1 MFSIKAA
8 VISFVAALESIS
20 GVPIATLD
28 RVDNT
33 QEFWARSAAILCE
46 KTGDNFCDEDM
57 RFMTQNTEPSGF
69 SQIIEYK
76 VGTTGQTK
84 RVCALLPP
92 IDNIDPSY
100 VGEAFTGSF
109 VREDQYPSETSM
121 SAWLYLYHAAHCLDT
136 AMSDQEENRAVA
148 FATLG
153 LTILQGDP
161 SFTTP
166 AVTGQSRRIATM
178 IKKDSAW
185 WAAGTGERILFD
197 EFKAE
202 AASILRSSYNCNA
215 QVVSAT
221 TIDTTNIT
229 RATRLDP
236 AQNCSAATSGTGV
249 QNPGV
254 VTDGNLWI
262 WMYGSGGIGAPP
274 VDYTPAKMFS
284 SMNAAASY
292 TLTTANRLAQ

>member
-8 VISFVAALESIS
+8 VIAFVAALESVS

-28 RVDNT
+28 RVDDT
-33 QEFWARSAAILCE
+33 QEFWARSAAILCN
-46 KTGDNFCDEDM
+46 KTGDTFCDEDM

-76 VGTTGQTK
+76 SSKTGKTK

-109 VREDQYPSETSM
+109 ARESDYPSEVAT

-136 AMSDQEENRAVA
+136 ALSDREEDRAVA

-161 SFTTP
+161 MFTRP
-166 AVTGQSRRIATM
+166 GQTGQSRRIATM

-197 EFKAE
+197 QFKGDT
-202 AASILRSSYNCNA
+202 ASVLRTRYGCNA
-215 QVVSAT
+215 QISPAT
-221 TIDTTNIT
+221 TIDTTRIS
-229 RATRLDP
+229 RANRLENGQD
-236 AQNCSAATSGTGV
+236 CSDAAGGAYR
-249 QNPGV
+249 NPGV
-254 VTDGNLWI
+254 VSDSNLWV
-262 WMYGSGGIGAPP
+262 WMYGNGGVGAPP
-274 VDYTPAKMFS
+274 INYTPAKMFAN
-284 SMNAAASY
+284 MNAAARY
-292 TLTTANRLAQ
+292 TVTTAEKLSK

>member
-8 VISFVAALESIS
+8 VIAFVASLESVS

-33 QEFWARSAAILCE
+33 QEFWARSAAILCA
-46 KTGDNFCDEDM
+46 KTGDNFCDDDM

-76 VGTTGQTK
+76 VGATGETK

-109 VREDQYPSETSM
+109 AREEEYPSETSM
-121 SAWLYLYHAAHCLDT
+121 SAWLYLYHAAHCLDS
-136 AMSDQEENRAVA
+136 AMSDREENRAVA

-161 SFTTP
+161 LFTSP
-166 AVTGQSRRIATM
+166 ARSGQSRRIATM
-178 IKKDSAW
+178 IKNNSAW

-197 EFKAE
+197 QFKAE
-202 AASILRSSYNCNA
+202 TASILRKDYNCNA
-215 QVVSAT
+215 QVVAST
-221 TIDTTNIT
+221 SIDTTRIA
-229 RATRLDP
+229 RATKLAPGEDC
-236 AQNCSAATSGTGV
+236 AQVAATGIR
-249 QNPGV
+249 NPGV
-254 VTDGNLWI
+254 VSDANLWI
-262 WMYGSGGIGAPP
+262 WMYGSGGLGAPP
-274 VDYTPAKMFS
+274 VDYTPAKMFKT
-284 SMNAAASY
+284 MDAAATY
-292 TLTTANRLAQ
+292 TLNTANKLAN

>member
-8 VISFVAALESIS
+8 VISFVAALESVS

-33 QEFWARSAAILCE
+33 QEFWARSAAILCA
-46 KTGDNFCDEDM
+46 KTGDNFCDDDM

-76 VGTTGQTK
+76 VGSTGQTK

-92 IDNIDPSY
+92 VDTIDPSY

-109 VREDQYPSETSM
+109 VREDEYPSETSM
-121 SAWLYLYHAAHCLDT
+121 AAWLYLYHAAHCLDS
-136 AMSDQEENRAVA
+136 AMNDNEENRAVA

-161 SFTTP
+161 LFTAP
-166 AVTGQSRRIATM
+166 DRTGQSRRIATM
-178 IKKDSAW
+178 IKNDSAW
-185 WAAGTGERILFD
+185 WAAGTGERILLD

-202 AASILRSSYNCNA
+202 TASILRSSYNCNA
-215 QVVSAT
+215 QVLSAT
-221 TIDTTNIT
+221 TIDTTRIA
-229 RATRLDP
+229 RASTLDP
-236 AQNCSAATSGTGV
+236 AQNCAPSAGAGV
-249 QNPGV
+249 QSPGV
-254 VTDGNLWI
+254 VSDANLWI
-262 WMYGSGGIGAPP
+262 WMYGTGGLGAPP
-274 VDYTPAKMFS
+274 VDYTAAKMFS
-284 SMNAAASY
+284 SMNAAATY
-292 TLTTANRLAQ
+292 IMATANKLAN

>member
-33 QEFWARSAAILCE
+33 QEFWARSAAILCA
-46 KTGDNFCDEDM
+46 KTGDNFCEDNM

-76 VGTTGQTK
+76 VGSTGQTK

-109 VREDQYPSETSM
+109 VREAEYPSETSM

-136 AMSDQEENRAVA
+136 AMNDAEENRAVA

-161 SFTTP
+161 IFSTSTT
-166 AVTGQSRRIATM
+166 TGQSRRIATM
-178 IKKDSAW
+178 IKNNSAW

-202 AASILRSSYNCNA
+202 TAAILRKSYNCNA

-221 TIDTTNIT
+221 TIDTTRIG
-229 RATRLDP
+229 RDTRLQPGQD
-236 AQNCSAATSGTGV
+236 CAAAGTGV
-249 QNPGV
+249 QSPGV
-254 VTDGNLWI
+254 VSDANLWI
-262 WMYGSGGIGAPP
+262 WMYGTGGLGAPP

-284 SMNAAASY
+284 SMNAAAAY
-292 TLTTANRLAQ
+292 TLTTANKLAQ

>member
-8 VISFVAALESIS
+8 VIAFVAALESVS

-33 QEFWARSAAILCE
+33 QEFWARSAAILCS
-46 KTGDNFCDEDM
+46 KTGDNFCDDDM

-76 VGTTGQTK
+76 VGKTGETK

-92 IDNIDPSY
+92 VDKIDPSY

-109 VREDQYPSETSM
+109 VRESEYPSETSM
-121 SAWLYLYHAAHCLDT
+121 SAWLYLYHAAHCLDS
-136 AMSDQEENRAVA
+136 AMNDAEENRAIA

-161 SFTTP
+161 IFAAP
-166 AVTGQSRRIATM
+166 GQRGQSRRIATM
-178 IKKDSAW
+178 VKNDSAW

-197 EFKAE
+197 QFKAE
-202 AASILRSSYNCNA
+202 TASILRKDYNCNA
-215 QVVSAT
+215 RVVAAT
-221 TIDTTNIT
+221 TIDTTRIG
-229 RATRLDP
+229 RDKRLDP
-236 AQNCSAATSGTGV
+236 GENCSRSVSTGI
-249 QNPGV
+249 QNQGV
-254 VTDGNLWI
+254 VTDSNLWI
-262 WMYGSGGIGAPP
+262 WMYGTGGLGAPP
-274 VDYTPAKMFS
+274 ADYRPAEMFG
-284 SMNAAASY
+284 SMNAAATY
-292 TLTTANRLAQ
+292 TLTTANKLAN

>member
-8 VISFVAALESIS
+8 VIAFVAALESVS

-33 QEFWARSAAILCE
+33 QEFWARSAAILCA
-46 KTGDNFCDEDM
+46 KTGDNFCDDDM

-76 VGTTGQTK
+76 VGATGETK

-92 IDNIDPSY
+92 VDNIDPSY

-109 VREDQYPSETSM
+109 AREEDYPSETSM
-121 SAWLYLYHAAHCLDT
+121 SAWLYLYHAAHCLDS
-136 AMSDQEENRAVA
+136 AMNDREENRAIA

-161 SFTTP
+161 LFSAP
-166 AVTGQSRRIATM
+166 GRSGQSRRIATM
-178 IKKDSAW
+178 IKNNSAW

-197 EFKAE
+197 QFKAE
-202 AASILRSSYNCNA
+202 TASILRKDYNCNA
-215 QVVSAT
+215 QVVAAT
-221 TIDTTNIT
+221 TIDTTRIG
-229 RATRLDP
+229 RERRLEP
-236 AQNCSAATSGTGV
+236 ARDCSQAVTGV

-254 VTDGNLWI
+254 VSDANLWI
-262 WMYGSGGIGAPP
+262 WMYGSGGLGAPP
-274 VDYTPAKMFS
+274 VDYTPVKMFN
-284 SMNAAASY
+284 SMNAAATY
-292 TLTTANRLAQ
+292 TLTTASKLAN

>member
-8 VISFVAALESIS
+8 VISFVAALESVS

-33 QEFWARSAAILCE
+33 QEFWARSAAILCA
-46 KTGDNFCDEDM
+46 KTGDNFCDDDM

-76 VGTTGQTK
+76 VGATGETK

-109 VREDQYPSETSM
+109 ARESVYPSETSM
-121 SAWLYLYHAAHCLDT
+121 SAWLYLYHAAHCLDS
-136 AMSDQEENRAVA
+136 AMNNTEENRAIA

-161 SFTTP
+161 LFTRP
-166 AVTGQSRRIATM
+166 GQSGQSRRIATM
-178 IKKDSAW
+178 IKNDSAW

-197 EFKAE
+197 QFKAE
-202 AASILRSSYNCNA
+202 TASILRKDYGCNA
-215 QVVSAT
+215 QVVAAT
-221 TIDTTNIT
+221 SIDTT
-229 RATRLDP
+229 RLARDSRLEP
-236 AQNCSAATSGTGV
+236 GQDCSQAGGTGGRS
-249 QNPGV
+249 PGV
-254 VTDGNLWI
+254 VSDANLWI
-262 WMYGSGGIGAPP
+262 WMYGTGGLGAPP

-284 SMNAAASY
+284 SMNAAVTY
-292 TLTTANRLAQ
+292 TVTTANKLAN

>member
-8 VISFVAALESIS
+8 VIAFVAALESVS

-33 QEFWARSAAILCE
+33 QEFWGRSAAILCA
-46 KTGDNFCDEDM
+46 KTGDNFCDDDM

-76 VGTTGQTK
+76 VGKTGETK

-92 IDNIDPSY
+92 VDTIDPSY
-100 VGEAFTGSF
+100 VAEAFTGSF
-109 VREDQYPSETSM
+109 AREDEYPSETSM
-121 SAWLYLYHAAHCLDT
+121 SAWLYLYHAAHCLDS
-136 AMSDQEENRAVA
+136 AMSDREENRAVA

-161 SFTTP
+161 LFSSP
-166 AVTGQSRRIATM
+166 NRAGQSRRIATM
-178 IKKDSAW
+178 IKNNSAW

-197 EFKAE
+197 QFKGE
-202 AASILRSSYNCNA
+202 AASILRKKYNCNA
-215 QVVSAT
+215 QIVASSS
-221 TIDTTNIT
+221 IDTTKIG
-229 RATRLDP
+229 RANKLAPGEDC
-236 AQNCSAATSGTGV
+236 AQAATTGIR
-249 QNPGV
+249 NPGV
-254 VTDGNLWI
+254 VSDANLWI
-262 WMYGSGGIGAPP
+262 WMYGSGGLGAPP

-284 SMNAAASY
+284 SMKAAATY
-292 TLTTANRLAQ
+292 TLTTANKLAN

>member
-8 VISFVAALESIS
+8 VISFVAALESVS

-33 QEFWARSAAILCE
+33 QEFWARSAAILCA
-46 KTGDNFCDEDM
+46 KTGDNFCDDDM

-76 VGTTGQTK
+76 VGSTGQTK

-92 IDNIDPSY
+92 IDNIDPGY

-109 VREDQYPSETSM
+109 AREAEYPSETSM

-136 AMSDQEENRAVA
+136 ALNDREENRAVA

-161 SFTTP
+161 LFSSPTS
-166 AVTGQSRRIATM
+166 AGQSRRIATM
-178 IKKDSAW
+178 IKNDSAW

-197 EFKAE
+197 QFKSE
-202 AASILRSSYNCNA
+202 TASILRKNYGCNA
-215 QVVSAT
+215 QVT
-221 TIDTTNIT
+221 TSTSIDTTRIA
-229 RATRLDP
+229 RDSSLAPGQD
-236 AQNCSAATSGTGV
+236 CSQAAGTGGR
-249 QNPGV
+249 NPGV
-254 VTDGNLWI
+254 VSDANLWI
-262 WMYGSGGIGAPP
+262 WMYGTGGLGAPP
-274 VDYTPAKMFS
+274 IDYTPAKMFNS
-284 SMNAAASY
+284 FDAAASY
-292 TLTTANRLAQ
+292 TLTTANKLAN

>member
-8 VISFVAALESIS
+8 VIAFVASLESVS

-33 QEFWARSAAILCE
+33 QEFWARSAAILCA
-46 KTGDNFCDEDM
+46 KTGDNFCDDDM

-76 VGTTGQTK
+76 VGPTGETK

-92 IDNIDPSY
+92 VDNIDPSY

-109 VREDQYPSETSM
+109 ARESDYPSETSM
-121 SAWLYLYHAAHCLDT
+121 SAWLYLYHAAHCLDS
-136 AMSDQEENRAVA
+136 AMNDREENRAIS

-161 SFTTP
+161 LFTAP
-166 AVTGQSRRIATM
+166 GQTGQSRRIATM
-178 IKKDSAW
+178 IKNNSAW

-197 EFKAE
+197 QFKTE
-202 AASILRSSYNCNA
+202 AASILRKDYNCNA
-215 QVVSAT
+215 QVVAST
-221 TIDTTNIT
+221 SIDTTKIG
-229 RATRLDP
+229 RANRLQPGEDC
-236 AQNCSAATSGTGV
+236 AQAATTGIR
-249 QNPGV
+249 NPGV
-254 VTDGNLWI
+254 VSDANLWI
-262 WMYGSGGIGAPP
+262 WMYGSGGLGAPP
-274 VDYTPAKMFS
+274 VDYAPAKMFN
-284 SMNAAASY
+284 SMKEAATY
-292 TLTTANRLAQ
+292 TLTTANKLAN